1 MPKESRVAI
10 VTGGTGALGSVVV
23 ARFMNNGIR
32 TAIPFVTRGR
42 GNSSAPE
49 GAGGET
55 YREAADLRQED
66 DVKRFVSNVETRLGG
81 VDILVNL
88 AGGYVGGE
96 AIGEVSLRTL
106 DEAISLNLRTAFLMC
121 SAVLPGMRAGDH
133 GRIVNVAAKPALT
146 PAALRGPYS
155 IAKRGVVTLT
165 ESIAEEVKGTGIT
178 ANAIAPSI
186 IDTPANRASMPKAN
200 YASWVPPGEIAELI
214 LFLCSDHARSI
225 SGNVVRI
232 YGGV

>member
-1 MPKESRVAI
+1 MSTRPRVAI

-23 ARFMNNGIR
+23 ARFMNNGFK
-32 TAIPFVTRGR
+32 TAIPYVSPARGA
-42 GNSSAPE
+42 SAAPE
-49 GAGGET
+49 GAGGVA
-55 YREAADLRQED
+55 YREAADLRQEE

-81 VDILVNL
+81 VDILVNI
-88 AGGYVGGE
+88 AGGYVGGK
-96 AIGEVSLRTL
+96 AIGEVALQTF

-121 SAVLPGMRAGDH
+121 SAVLPAMRAGDH
-133 GRIVNVAAKPALT
+133 GRIVNVAAKPALMPT
-146 PAALRGPYS
+146 ALRGPYA

-165 ESIAEEVKGTGIT
+165 ETIAEEVRGTGIT

-200 YASWVPPGEIAELI
+200 YTTWVPPGEIAELI
-214 LFLCSDHARSI
+214 MFLCSDHARSI
-225 SGNVVRI
+225 SGNVVKI